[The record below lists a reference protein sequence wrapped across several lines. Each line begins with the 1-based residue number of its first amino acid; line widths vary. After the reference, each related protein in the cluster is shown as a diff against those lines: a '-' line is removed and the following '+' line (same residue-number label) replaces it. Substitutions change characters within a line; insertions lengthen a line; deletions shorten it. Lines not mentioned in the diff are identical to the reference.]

1 MIILGD
7 GMADEPC
14 ASLGGLTPLEAA
26 FTPTLDELAFRGR
39 CGMLSTV
46 PPGFSP
52 GSEVSHLSLF
62 GYDVASVFEG
72 RGVLEAAGR
81 GVEVMPGD
89 MVMRCN
95 LISVSPG
102 GIIKSHTAGRIS
114 SEEAG
119 ELIDS
124 LNSSLADGMVEFHKG
139 ERYRHLLKIRGG
151 DKRVICAPPHDVV
164 GSRVSDVMAVAESES
179 GVATAECVNR
189 LVSRSQEILS
199 EHPVNLRRVAEGK
212 DPANF
217 IWPWSPGYKPAMPTL
232 REMYGT
238 RHGCVITAVDII
250 RGLGLYA
257 GLKPIHVDGATGL
270 ADTNYEGKAEAAL
283 KALRD
288 GADFVFL
295 HVEASDEAGHE
306 GDVML
311 KKLIVENL
319 DRRVVR
325 PLMKGIEEMKEDVAL
340 AVLPDHPT
348 PCRTRTHSREAV
360 PFVMWHRG
368 MHPDSV
374 REYSE
379 RACESG
385 GMGHLSGAGFI
396 EEFLEMHAKK
406 PLTSPKS
413 SLTSPKML

>member
-1 MIILGD
+1 M
-7 GMADEPC
+7 
-14 ASLGGLTPLEAA
+14 
-26 FTPTLDELAFRGR
+26 
-39 CGMLSTV
+39 
-46 PPGFSP
+46 
-52 GSEVSHLSLF
+52 
-62 GYDVASVFEG
+62 
-72 RGVLEAAGR
+72 
-81 GVEVMPGD
+81 
-89 MVMRCN
+89 
-95 LISVSPG
+95 
-102 GIIKSHTAGRIS
+102 
-114 SEEAG
+114 
-119 ELIDS
+119 
-124 LNSSLADGMVEFHKG
+124 
-139 ERYRHLLKIRGG
+139 
-151 DKRVICAPPHDVV
+151 
-164 GSRVSDVMAVAESES
+164 
-179 GVATAECVNR
+179 
-189 LVSRSQEILS
+189 
-199 EHPVNLRRVAEGK
+199 
-212 DPANF
+212 
-217 IWPWSPGYKPAMPTL
+217 
-232 REMYGT
+232 
-238 RHGCVITAVDII
+238 
-250 RGLGLYA
+250 
-257 GLKPIHVDGATGL
+257 
-270 ADTNYEGKAEAAL
+270 
-283 KALRD
+283 RD